1 MPGVGVSRAHAHVL
15 EHTDMHTHTQAYT
28 RTQRHTHAHT
38 RIHTHTQ
45 PPTPCPTHLAPMC
58 VQPNSGNTRCRPRQ
72 RHGTCAS
79 YYINTLGEKGA
90 KRGKQDKNVP
100 PAAAHVG
107 GNRNLRVRGRPAR
120 KTFQFQTKTKKI
132 IRMDEGN
139 HHPPLASTTARAATR
154 VRGRAVEAGARKS
167 PSNRNSRAESFWIL
181 NTMKPAAG
189 KAAAAAAAAA
199 ADEER
204 APAASESSICT
215 NSVLITPFLAGSVRR
230 VQ

>member
-1 MPGVGVSRAHAHVL
+1 MPGVGVSRAHARVL
-15 EHTDMHTHTQAYT
+15 E
-28 RTQRHTHAHT
+28 HT
-38 RIHTHTQ
+38 RIHTRAQ
-45 PPTPCPTHLAPMC
+45 PHTPCHTHLAPLC

-79 YYINTLGEKGA
+79 YYNNTHGEKRA
-90 KRGKQDKNVP
+90 KCHKQDKNVP

-107 GNRNLRVRGRPAR
+107 GNRNLRVRGRPAH
-120 KTFQFQTKTKKI
+120 KTFRIQTKTKKI
-132 IRMDEGN
+132 HRMDEGN

-167 PSNRNSRAESFWIL
+167 PSKRNSSAESFWIL
-181 NTMKPAAG
+181 KTMKPAAG
-189 KAAAAAAAAA
+189 NAAAAAAEAAA

-215 NSVLITPFLAGSVRR
+215 NSVLMTPFLAGSVRS